1 MGAKTPLP
9 RWRIMTTCWTS
20 AHRPQTIWNQKAD
33 DWDSWEI
40 TLLPLHQR
48 IRRKSTSCNLT
59 PNVFKTLPLKAIWEF
74 GPCEHKLPVLLDWC
88 PPTSAHTISPL
99 HTNLQVANFQRCECV
114 FTCPIMWVSSRD
126 WCTFSCM
133 HPLQVVV
140 LLCTLLS
147 VHSCTAKYT
156 VLQYLHFNARMWGK
170 LQLALCLL
178 LLTIFQFYH
187 LPPPLPPL
195 VSNSYCVFIR
205 GQPLYASYFSA
216 LLYCKSKLFSLF
228 FVSIFMYHFC

>member
-114 FTCPIMWVSSRD
+114 FTCPIMEVRSRV
-126 WCTFSCM
+126 WCPLSCVCI
-133 HPLQVVV
+133 LYKWLCFCV
-140 LLCTLLS
+140 LYC
-147 VHSCTAKYT
+147 T
-156 VLQYLHFNARMWGK
+156 VLYRVGRLQSMGSQRDTIEWLNNSNCIEYSSTVYL
-170 LQLALCLL
+170 
-178 LLTIFQFYH
+178 FQ
-187 LPPPLPPL
+187 
-195 VSNSYCVFIR
+195 VQDV
-205 GQPLYASYFSA
+205 QKQA
-216 LLYCKSKLFSLF
+216 
-228 FVSIFMYHFC
+228 